1 MDVTGDNVRIELNS
15 RTTSQYLL
23 RTGELMGGTVK
34 IHTDPGP
41 EGFPGTWDFKC

>member
-15 RTTSQYLL
+15 RTTSQDLL
-23 RTGELMGGTVK
+23 RTGELIGGMVK

-41 EGFPGTWDFKC
+41 GGVPWDMGF